1 MGIVVA
7 ALVYL
12 WFFLLWGLNYRRVP
26 LEAKLAYDASRVGRE
41 AAVRLAGMAVDR
53 ANALGG
59 AAARSD
65 GDADALA
72 RSLGDVE
79 RMLGARRTTAVA
91 KPKRSLLAW
100 YFRQAA
106 IDGMTNPFF
115 LEIIVN
121 PDLLPAEESFTLAHE
136 WAHLAGYAD
145 ESEANFIAWLACIR
159 AGPSA
164 QYNGWLAAYR
174 YLAAVLPREERRRL
188 AARLSPA
195 VSADLAAINERL
207 LRASPAVS
215 RAARGAY
222 DSYLRA
228 NRIDEG
234 IANYGLVARLMLGTT
249 FEENW
254 QPVLK
259 N

>member
-1 MGIVVA
+1 
-7 ALVYL
+7 
-12 WFFLLWGLNYRRVP
+12 
-26 LEAKLAYDASRVGRE
+26 
-41 AAVRLAGMAVDR
+41 VRLAETAVER

-59 AAARSD
+59 SGSMAP

-79 RMLGARRTTAVA
+79 RMLGARRAAAVA
-91 KPKRSLLAW
+91 NPKRSLLEW

-106 IDGMTNPFF
+106 IDGMTNPLF

-145 ESEANFIAWLACIR
+145 ESEANFVAWLACIR
-159 AGPSA
+159 AAPSA

-174 YLAAVLPREERRRL
+174 YLAAVLPREERKRL
-188 AARLSPA
+188 AARLNPA

-215 RAARGAY
+215 RVVRRAY
-222 DSYLRA
+222 DGYLRA

-234 IANYGLVARLMLGTT
+234 LANYGLVARLMLGTS
-249 FEENW
+249 FEGNW
-254 QPVLK
+254 QPVLRK
-259 N
+259 